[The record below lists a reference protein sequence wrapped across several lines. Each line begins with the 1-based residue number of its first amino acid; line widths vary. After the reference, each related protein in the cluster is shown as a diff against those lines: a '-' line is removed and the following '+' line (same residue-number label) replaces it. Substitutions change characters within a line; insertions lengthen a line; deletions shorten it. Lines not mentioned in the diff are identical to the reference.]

1 MRQAGVEPIARME
14 SVSVMG
20 VAEVLRRLP
29 AIQEA
34 KRSLQAALKT
44 GVDAAIFIDAPD
56 LHLPLGKTAKGLGT
70 ISIGY
75 VSPQVWAWRPS
86 RTKTVTAAFDQLL
99 CLFNFEP
106 ALYQDLDAQWVGHP
120 VIDRQHPRHH
130 CDPDLFGLTPG
141 SRKQET
147 DRLLK
152 PFIEAASHVR
162 KIRPSAKFRLVSPVQ
177 GLELPTWIER
187 SDRIEDLE
195 TARGVLTKS
204 GTITLELA
212 VMGIPQVVA
221 HRVHPVTYWLGRQLV
236 QGIRYI
242 AMPNILSNT
251 CVVPEFIQNFTPE
264 ELGDQLLDLPQQ
276 QRVDLAALGTPGAI
290 ERAAEAVWTRMEA
303 A

>member
-1 MRQAGVEPIARME
+1 MRQAGVEPIALME

-20 VAEVLRRLP
+20 VAEVLQHLP
-29 AIQEA
+29 AIQET
-34 KRSLQAALKT
+34 KRAIQAALKM

-56 LHLPLGKTAKGLGT
+56 LHLPLAKQAKRLGA

-86 RTKTVTAAFDQLL
+86 RAKTVTSAFDKLL
-99 CLFNFEP
+99 CLFDFEP
-106 ALYQDLDAQWVGHP
+106 QLFPNLDAQWVGHP
-120 VIDRQHPRHH
+120 VIDRQHPRQH
-130 CDPDLFGLTPG
+130 CDPNLFGLTPG

-147 DRLLK
+147 DRMLK
-152 PFIEAASHVR
+152 PFIEAAAHIR
-162 KIRPSAKFRLVSPVQ
+162 RIRPAAKFKLVSPVQ
-177 GLELPTWIER
+177 GLDLPTWIEQ
-187 SDRIEDLE
+187 SDRIDHLA

-221 HRVHPVTYWLGRQLV
+221 HRVHPLTYWLGRHLV
-236 QGIRYI
+236 EGIRHI

-251 CVVPEFIQNFTPE
+251 SVVPEFIQNFTPE
-264 ELGDQLLDLPQQ
+264 QLGNQVLDLPQHQ
-276 QRVDLAALGTPGAI
+276 PVDLEALGAPGAVA
-290 ERAAEAVWTRMEA
+290 RAAEAVWTRVEA